1 MAGGKELHDRGVN
14 PSVQNSPGLIETEAT
29 GTAAE
34 AADRLVAAIEGNEK
48 LKLVAR
54 IEHAAA
60 AANAGLDLGPTVE
73 VIFGN
78 PALGTPL
85 MQLSR
90 TVAIDLP
97 QKILMAEI
105 DGALKIFHNDPAY
118 LAERHGIPADTPQLG
133 IIAGALQN
141 LANAAAG
148 VQPA

>member
-1 MAGGKELHDRGVN
+1 MN
-14 PSVQNSPGLIETEAT
+14 NSPGLIETSGT
-29 GTAAE
+29 GSAAD
-34 AADRLVAAIEGNEK
+34 AADRLVAAIEANEK

-54 IEHAAA
+54 IEHSAA
-60 AANAGLDLGPTVE
+60 AANAGLELGPTVE

-97 QKILMAEI
+97 QKVLVAEI
-105 DGALKIFHNDPAY
+105 DGSLRVFHNDPAY
-118 LAERHGIPADTPQLG
+118 LADRHGIPADTPQLAV
-133 IIAGALQN
+133 IAGALQN

-148 VQPA
+148 VAAD